1 MIGHILIPLDGTKLA
16 EAALPAAANLAELL
30 GARITLL
37 HLVEEKATP
46 EVHGER
52 HLTEA
57 GEAERYLK
65 ELRRRAL
72 PAALSVTCH
81 VHAPAVSDVAGGI
94 VAHRRELSPDLIV
107 MCTHGPGGFERLLRG
122 SLAQQVVALGKIPL
136 LLVRSDAEGEGRP
149 FSTERL
155 LVPLDG
161 TPEHEAGLELACAL
175 GAAGRSRLHLLSVV
189 TSTLALAGRQA
200 TLSRF
205 MPGTTQALQKIAA
218 ANLEVY
224 LEKQAD
230 RLRELGIE
238 TTAEVRY
245 GETSEVVLEAAG
257 AFDAG
262 LIVLATHGKVGT
274 RAFWAN
280 SAAARVQ
287 ARTARPLLL
296 VPV

>member
-1 MIGHILIPLDGTKLA
+1 MLGHILVPLDGTKLA
-16 EAALPAAANLAELL
+16 EAALPAAAALAELL
-30 GARITLL
+30 EARITLL
-37 HLVEEKATP
+37 HLVEKKPTP

-57 GEAERYLK
+57 GEAEGYL
-65 ELRRRAL
+65 EDLRRSL
-72 PAALSVTCH
+72 PAALEVDCH

-94 VAHRRELSPDLIV
+94 VAHRRELNPDLIV

-122 SLAQQVVALGKIPL
+122 SLAQQVVALGETPL
-136 LLVRSDAEGEGRP
+136 LLVRPDADGESRP
-149 FSTERL
+149 FTLERL

-161 TPEHEAGLELACAL
+161 TPEHEAGLELARGLATASR
-175 GAAGRSRLHLLSVV
+175 GRLHLLSIV
-189 TSTLALAGRQA
+189 TSTLSLAGRQA

-205 MPGTTQALQKIAA
+205 MPGATHALQEIAA
-218 ANLEVY
+218 SNLQTY
-224 LEKQAD
+224 LEKKAAL
-230 RLRELGIE
+230 LRKEGLE
-238 TTAEVRY
+238 TTAEVGY
-245 GETSEVVLEAAG
+245 GETADLIRESAETFG
-257 AFDAG
+257 AD

-280 SAAARVQ
+280 STAARVQ